1 MKKMELATVS
11 VDLINFQE
19 KKFKLAPLI
28 YYESLLPSL
37 RRVGLIS
44 PPLLK
49 EEEAGLVIVSGW
61 KRVLACRELR
71 MKTIPAFVA
80 SSGTSDLE
88 LLTRALEENLY
99 TRPLSL
105 AEKAEA
111 VDRLRRYGLA
121 EERIIAEYLPRL
133 SLPAKYQFFELL
145 LRVAES
151 NDQSWK
157 EFLHQTEV
165 PLEALDLL
173 LSFLP
178 EERKL
183 LYPYLQVLSFSRRR
197 EMIFN
202 LQAIAVREKLAI
214 PEILKQGETE
224 AIYGPALSGSRR
236 QAEALAQW
244 LRKRRYPLMT
254 AWEEEWQKA
263 KKTLD
268 WPEEIHLASDPSFES
283 GELRFSFSCRSAE
296 EFLAQLEKLRPIAL
310 KPGFRRLFRRSL

>member
-1 MKKMELATVS
+1 MKLATIS
-11 VDLINFQE
+11 VELINFQE
-19 KKFKLAPLI
+19 EKFKLAPVVH
-28 YYESLLPSL
+28 YESLLSSL
-37 RRVGLIS
+37 HRVGLIS

-49 EEEAGLVIVSGW
+49 EEEASFIIVSGW
-61 KRVLACRELR
+61 KRVLACRELKI
-71 MKTIPAFVA
+71 KTIPAFVA
-80 SSGTSDLE
+80 PPGSSDLE
-88 LLTRALEENLY
+88 LLARALEENLF

-111 VDRLRRYGLA
+111 ADRLKRYGLTA
-121 EERIIAEYLPRL
+121 EKITAEYLPRL
-133 SLPAKYQFFELL
+133 SLPGKMQFFDLL

-151 NDQSWK
+151 NDQSLK

-165 PLEALDLL
+165 PLEALDLM

-183 LYPYLQVLSFSRRR
+183 LYPYLQVLSYSRRR

-202 LQAIAVREKLAI
+202 LQEIAVRERLPI
-214 PEILKQGETE
+214 LEILKQGEVETIFRP
-224 AIYGPALSGSRR
+224 AISEPCR

-263 KKTLD
+263 KKTLG
-268 WPEEIHLASDPSFES
+268 WPDEVHLASDPSFES
-283 GELRFSFSCRSAE
+283 GQLRVSFSCRSLE
-296 EFLAQLEKLRPIAL
+296 EFLAQLEKLREVAP
-310 KPGFRRLFRRSL
+310 KPAFRRLFRRSL